1 MPRTQVRVRHMTTA
15 THSYAHPSGSLNT
28 CYCSLSKS
36 ERRKR
41 GVNITLGRQEERMM
55 LSGMHTVEDIFCCSC
70 GQYLGWKYVTVHEK
84 SQKYKEG
91 KFVLERW
98 RIVDE
103 VTEEFNLDA
112 RPSLS
117 DAENA

>member
-1 MPRTQVRVRHMTTA
+1 MGRLFLVDLEGRAYRCRFCLSDLALADDVLSRV
-15 THSYAHPSGSLNT
+15 SY
-28 CYCSLSKS
+28 
-36 ERRKR
+36 R
-41 GVNITLGRQEERMM
+41 VNITLGRQEERMM

-103 VTEEFNLDA
+103 VTEEFNLDT
-112 RPSLS
+112 RPSSNFEKLV
-117 DAENA
+117 